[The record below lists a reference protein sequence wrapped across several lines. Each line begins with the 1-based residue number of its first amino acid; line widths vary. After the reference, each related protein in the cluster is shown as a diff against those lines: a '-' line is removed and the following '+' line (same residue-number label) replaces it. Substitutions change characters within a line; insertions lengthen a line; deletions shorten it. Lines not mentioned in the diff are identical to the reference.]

1 MLHEAEGA
9 EPEDAHTGDGEGS
22 PVSVQVLLNCLME
35 HTVAS
40 IINNESSTLVFE
52 LPSDRLS
59 LDALSEITWLLGSHV
74 ELVQWGAGVALID

>member
-40 IINNESSTLVFE
+40 IINNQSSTLVFKYP
-52 LPSDRLS
+52 LIVSLS
-59 LDALSEITWLLGSHV
+59 TRSLKSPGSLGVMLSSSRGER
-74 ELVQWGAGVALID
+74 A